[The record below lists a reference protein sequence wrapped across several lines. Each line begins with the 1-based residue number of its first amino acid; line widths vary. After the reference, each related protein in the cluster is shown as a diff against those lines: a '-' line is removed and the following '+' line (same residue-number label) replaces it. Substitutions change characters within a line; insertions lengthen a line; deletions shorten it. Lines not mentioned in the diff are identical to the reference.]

1 MEEDVVTLASGTPP
15 GMSGLINMGNTC
27 FMSSSLQCLMH
38 TGPLMQIFL
47 NGAYSAQLNRA
58 SIHGQN
64 GELAEAFAA
73 LARQLW
79 QGGVSSVLPGRS
91 DEQLGTEALT
101 NRRRREDSVI
111 LDLLEGVYRSSLT
124 CPHCNARSV
133 AFDPFQSMTVEL
145 PTTRQLNICLLAM
158 DGSQPPT
165 LYSLEI
171 PATGTCAQ
179 QPQLLA
185 YCYASGES
193 GPRAAGRREVHVL
206 QRVER
211 PQSGT
216 SPNLIAMPLVLYVPE
231 DSVQE
236 MASGADV
243 MLPIFAAVLWAPED
257 FAYCMETCHPH
268 VHDSVLAAAARHQQ
282 GPSQHSLL
290 ECLQMHFRAEQLYME
305 DGWDC
310 PHCKV
315 KVEAEKK
322 LDLWTL
328 PPVLIMHLKRFYS
341 RDSEARKLT
350 DHVNFPMCELDLSTF
365 VSQPQGVPP
374 VYDLYAVTNHHEN
387 GRHYTACCRVD
398 GQGWAEFDD
407 AHAMPIEP
415 SAVQSPA
422 AYLLF
427 YRRRADAVHDVPL
440 DTLLP
445 ASAPVPLSATHP
457 ELGPGGGPSDEG
469 TNSGGMSRPT
479 QQNATDGSAGGLE
492 EDRPLTT
499 EKRLAASPAFAQ
511 AAPSAASP
519 ASELQ
524 GDLGRITAVKRG
536 RTDSAN
542 PGGVSEAPA
551 SAAVPLKADGGSPP
565 RTEAGGQDAV
575 DNLSQHFAGLKSPTK
590 AATLKRQKV
599 EAPKARKSRT
609 KKFQQVAGQRPLKTF
624 FQAVRRSPAQR
635 KAAGK
640 TARHGAQSGAG
651 AEPVAQMP
659 SLAGLQQDTAQ
670 AVTPG
675 ARGAQASHADSTQP
689 DIDSLADD
697 FGELGSGRS
706 NTAGGTAKGP
716 PAGTRA
722 HEPAKDDPDS
732 A

>member
-179 QPQLLA
+179 VYRALASMLGITAAVPESVLLLALVHEGAVCEMFTDLQAPAPEAPVLTGVAQQPQLLA

-231 DSVQE
+231 DSVQMRLCNPAGDFISWPQQE

-257 FAYCMETCHPH
+257 SAYCMETWRHPH

-290 ECLQMHFRAEQLYME
+290 ECLQTHFRAEQLYME

-310 PHCKV
+310 PRCKV
-315 KVEAEKK
+315 KVEAQKK

-575 DNLSQHFAGLKSPTK
+575 DNLSQHFAGP
-590 AATLKRQKV
+590 Q
-599 EAPKARKSRT
+599 
-609 KKFQQVAGQRPLKTF
+609 
-624 FQAVRRSPAQR
+624 
-635 KAAGK
+635 
-640 TARHGAQSGAG
+640 
-651 AEPVAQMP
+651 
-659 SLAGLQQDTAQ
+659 
-670 AVTPG
+670 
-675 ARGAQASHADSTQP
+675 
-689 DIDSLADD
+689 
-697 FGELGSGRS
+697 S